1 MTTFSRIDELK
12 SALAQRLLVIDGAM
26 GTAIQNKDLGPDDFG
41 GPEYEGCNEYRTVT
55 RPDVIEEIH
64 RSYLD
69 AGADIIET
77 NTFNATAVSQADYG
91 TEAFVYEMNR
101 AAAQLARQAADEIT
115 RENPD
120 KPRFVAGALGPTN
133 KSLSLSP
140 DVNDPGFRATTFGE
154 MAAAYGE
161 QARGLIDGGVDIL
174 LVETIFDTLNA
185 KAALYSIIELFRT
198 LHFSMPVMISGTIVD
213 LSGRTLSGQTPAA
226 FWTSMAHMPNLLSVG
241 LNCALGSAMM
251 RPFLEELEQVAPVP
265 ISLYPNAGLP
275 NEFGGYD
282 ETPEF
287 MAEQM
292 GDYARAGWL
301 NLIGGCCGTTP
312 NHVERLRTLL
322 PGR

>member
-1 MTTFSRIDELK
+1 MAVSLHTLQQLLTERI
-12 SALAQRLLVIDGAM
+12 LVLDGAM
-26 GTAIQNKDLGPDDFG
+26 GTMIQEYTLDEDGFRGPRFADHPQDLQGNNDLLSLTQPDII
-41 GPEYEGCNEYRTVT
+41 RA
-55 RPDVIEEIH
+55 IH
-64 RSYLD
+64 RAFLEV
-69 AGADIIET
+69 GADIIET

-185 KAALYSIIELFRT
+185 N
-198 LHFSMPVMISGTIVD
+198 SGHRYYAPPHPGD
-213 LSGRTLSGQTPAA
+213 TP
-226 FWTSMAHMPNLLSVG
+226 
-241 LNCALGSAMM
+241 
-251 RPFLEELEQVAPVP
+251 
-265 ISLYPNAGLP
+265 
-275 NEFGGYD
+275 D
-282 ETPEF
+282 KTP
-287 MAEQM
+287 
-292 GDYARAGWL
+292 
-301 NLIGGCCGTTP
+301 
-312 NHVERLRTLL
+312 
-322 PGR
+322 